1 MRLDA
6 DITDEDRQRVKAYAD
21 DKGVR
26 MRRAYADLL
35 RSALDAKGY

>member
-6 DITDEDRQRVKAYAD
+6 DLTDEDRQRAKAYAD

-35 RSALDAKGY
+35 RFGLESEGY